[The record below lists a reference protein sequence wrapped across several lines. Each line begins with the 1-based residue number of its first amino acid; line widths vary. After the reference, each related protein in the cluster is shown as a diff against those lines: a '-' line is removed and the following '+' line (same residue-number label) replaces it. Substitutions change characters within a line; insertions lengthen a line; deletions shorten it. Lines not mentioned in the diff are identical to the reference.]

1 LGNDLARI
9 SAKNWQPIVRIHSK
23 GFGAAPSAITFN
35 YNGAPVDGHAGD
47 TVASALIAAGDPA
60 LRVARDD
67 DKRGV
72 FCGMGVCAECTVMIE
87 GKGESLAC
95 MTPATD
101 GMVVDSAA
109 PCLDLLSLDAGPTLP
124 ESTLTPDVVV
134 IGAGPSGLAAAAI
147 AAESGLDVVLL
158 DERGK
163 LGGQYYKQPAPDFD
177 LEEHRLDGQYRRG
190 RALIERARESGVRI
204 LDRAKVWGAFTP
216 DHIVAASPVERW
228 VIRAKRVV
236 LATGAYERGVPM
248 PGWTLPGVMTTG
260 AAQTLSRSYQVSPGQ
275 RVLIAG
281 NGPLNM
287 QVAAEL
293 AAAGARVVALVELAN
308 PARVSSVFPGAMMA
322 FASPGLIADGAKYG
336 LALARARVPFIT
348 GSAVVRMTGSAA
360 GVSGVVVARLRS
372 DGTVELGTERTFEVD
387 AVCMGYGFLP
397 SNEIARM
404 LGCRHDWDDSL
415 KTLVVERNAEGR
427 TSVPE
432 VYVIGDSAQVHGA
445 KVAQARGVIAGASI
459 VADLDATRSVSFE
472 AERRAAQLNLARNLR
487 FQTALNRVFA
497 APVLTVE
504 LATPDTTVCRCE
516 SLSLETVSRGVD
528 ELTSSAGASKRVSRV
543 GMGKCQGRYCG
554 PVVIALSASS
564 SGVAVDERSGFAPQV
579 PFKPTPISVIAS
591 PEL

>member
-1 LGNDLARI
+1 MRI
-9 SAKNWQPIVRIHSK
+9 RSK
-23 GFGAAPSAITFN
+23 GFGESPDAISLQFN
-35 YNGAPVDGHAGD
+35 GVRVEGRSTD
-47 TVASALIAAGDPA
+47 TVASALVATGDLG
-60 LRVARDD
+60 LRVAGAD

-72 FCGMGVCAECTVMIE
+72 FCGMGVCAECTVMID

-101 GMVVDSAA
+101 GMIVGSAE
-109 PCLDLLSLDAGPTLP
+109 PRLDLSSLEAGPILP

-134 IGAGPSGLAAAAI
+134 IGAGPSGLAAASV
-147 AAESGLDVVLL
+147 AAEGGLDVVLL

-177 LEEHRLDGQYRRG
+177 LDEHRLDGQYRRG
-190 RALIERARESGVRI
+190 RALIERARTSGVRI
-204 LDRAKVWGAFTP
+204 LDRAKVWGAFAP

-228 VIRAKRVV
+228 TIRAKRVV

-275 RVLIAG
+275 RVLVAG

-308 PARVSSVFPGAMMA
+308 PVRASNAFSGASMA
-322 FASPGLIADGAKYG
+322 LASPGLIADGAKYT
-336 LALARARVPFIT
+336 LALARSRVPVIT
-348 GSAVVRMTGSAA
+348 GSAVVRMTGDA
-360 GVSGVVVARLRS
+360 SGVTGAVIARVRH
-372 DGTVELGTERTFEVD
+372 DGTPEAGTERTFEVD

-404 LGCRHDWDDSL
+404 LGCRHSWDEGLKSL
-415 KTLVVERNAEGR
+415 VIDRDGDGR

-432 VYVIGDSAQVHGA
+432 AFVIGDSAQVHGA
-445 KVAQARGVIAGASI
+445 KVAQAHGVIAGEAI
-459 VADLDATRSVSFE
+459 LADLRQGRSRSRDRELVTS
-472 AERRAAQLNLARNLR
+472 RRDLARNLR
-487 FQTALNRVFA
+487 FQNALNRVFA

-504 LATPDTTVCRCE
+504 LATPQTTVCRCE
-516 SLSLETVSRGVD
+516 SLSLETVSRGLD
-528 ELTSSAGASKRVSRV
+528 DLTTSAGASKRVSRV

-554 PVVIALSASS
+554 PVVIALSASR
-564 SGVAVDERSGFAPQV
+564 SGVTVGERSGFAPQV

-591 PEL
+591 AETDAT

>member
-1 LGNDLARI
+1 M
-9 SAKNWQPIVRIHSK
+9 RIHSK
-23 GFGAAPSAITFN
+23 GFGAAPDAITLK
-35 YNGAPVDGHAGD
+35 YNGASVEAQASD

-60 LRVARDD
+60 LRVARED

-101 GMVVDSAA
+101 GMVVESAE
-109 PCLDLLSLDAGPTLP
+109 PRLDLPSLETGSSLP

-134 IGAGPSGLAAAAI
+134 IGAGPSGLAAAAV

-177 LEEHRLDGQYRRG
+177 LDEHQLDGQYRRG
-190 RALIERARESGVRI
+190 RALIGRARASGVHI
-204 LDRAKVWGAFTP
+204 LDRAKVWGAFAP

-275 RVLIAG
+275 RVLVAG

-293 AAAGARVVALVELAN
+293 AAAGATVVALVELAT
-308 PARVSSVFPGAMMA
+308 PVRASSVLQSATMA
-322 FASPGLIADGAKYG
+322 LSSPGLIVDGVKYG
-336 LALARARVPFIT
+336 LALARARVPIIT
-348 GSAVVRMTGSAA
+348 GSAVVRMTGDE
-360 GVSGVVVARLRS
+360 SGVTGAVVARLDG
-372 DGTVELGTERTFEVD
+372 DGTPVPGTERSFEVD

-404 LGCRHDWDDSL
+404 LGCSHRWDESL
-415 KTLVVERNAEGR
+415 KSLVVERDEDGR

-432 VYVIGDSAQVHGA
+432 TYVIGDSAQVHGA

-459 VADLDATRSVSFE
+459 SADLTGAVPGSL
-472 AERRAAQLNLARNLR
+472 ERELAAARRNLARNMR
-487 FQTALNRVFA
+487 FQTALNRIYA

-504 LATPDTTVCRCE
+504 LATPETTVCRCE
-516 SLSLETVSRGVD
+516 SLSFDTVSRGLD
-528 ELTSSAGASKRVSRV
+528 DLTSSAGASKRVSRV

-554 PVVIALSASS
+554 PVVVALSALR
-564 SGVAVDERSGFAPQV
+564 SGVSVDERSGFAPQV

-591 PEL
+591 PEQ

>member
-1 LGNDLARI
+1 MRI
-9 SAKNWQPIVRIHSK
+9 RSK
-23 GFGAAPSAITFN
+23 GFGDAPNPIALNFN
-35 YNGAPVDGHAGD
+35 GTRVQGQAGD
-47 TVASALIAAGDPA
+47 TVASALIAAGDLA
-60 LRVARDD
+60 LREAGGG

-72 FCGMGVCAECTVMIE
+72 FCGMGVCAECTVMIV

-101 GMVVDSAA
+101 AMIVTTAA
-109 PCLDLLSLDAGPTLP
+109 PRLDLMTLDPGATLP

-134 IGAGPSGLAAAAI
+134 IGAGPSGLAAAAV

-177 LEEHRLDGQYRRG
+177 LDEHLLDGQYQRG
-190 RALIERARESGVRI
+190 RALIERTRASGVRI
-204 LDRAKVWGAFTP
+204 LDRAKVWGAFAP
-216 DHIVAASPVERW
+216 DHIVAASPLERW

-260 AAQTLSRSYQVSPGQ
+260 AAQTLSRSYQVSPGE
-275 RVLIAG
+275 RVLVAG

-308 PARVSSVFPGAMMA
+308 PVRASSVLHGAVMA
-322 FASPGLIADGAKYG
+322 LAAPGLIVDGAKYG
-336 LALARARVPFIT
+336 LALTRARVPVIT
-348 GSAVVRMTGSAA
+348 GSAVVRMIGDEKRVTGA
-360 GVSGVVVARLRS
+360 VVARLRS
-372 DGTVELGTERTFEVD
+372 DGNLIPGTERLFDVD

-404 LGCRHDWDDSL
+404 LGCQHDWNESL
-415 KTLVVERNAEGR
+415 KTLVVQRDAHGR

-432 VYVIGDSAQVHGA
+432 IYVVGDSAEVHGA

-459 VADLDATRSVSFE
+459 VADLGGEPSQSSDRELGA
-472 AERRAAQLNLARNLR
+472 ARRNLRRNLR
-487 FQTALNRVFA
+487 FQTALNGVFA
-497 APVLTVE
+497 APVLTIE
-504 LATPDTTVCRCE
+504 LATASTTVCRCE
-516 SLSLETVSRGVD
+516 NLSLETVSRGID
-528 ELTSSAGASKRVSRV
+528 DLTASAGASKRVSRV

-554 PVVIALSASS
+554 PVVVALSASR
-564 SGVAVDERSGFAPQV
+564 SGIPVDERSGFAPQV

-591 PEL
+591 AER

>member
-1 LGNDLARI
+1 M
-9 SAKNWQPIVRIHSK
+9 RIHSK
-23 GFGAAPSAITFN
+23 GFGKAPDAITLN
-35 YNGAPVDGHAGD
+35 YNGAAVEGQAGD
-47 TVASALIAAGDPA
+47 TIASALIAAGDPA
-60 LRVARDD
+60 LRVARED
-67 DKRGV
+67 DKRGI

-101 GMVVDSAA
+101 GMVVDSAE
-109 PCLDLLSLDAGPTLP
+109 PRLDLPSLDTCSPLP

-134 IGAGPSGLAAAAI
+134 IGAGPSGLAAAAV

-177 LEEHRLDGQYRRG
+177 LDEHQLDGQYQRG
-190 RALIERARESGVRI
+190 RALIARARASGVQI
-204 LDRAKVWGAFTP
+204 LDRAKVWGAFAP

-275 RVLIAG
+275 RVLVAG

-293 AAAGARVVALVELAN
+293 AAAGASVVALVELAS
-308 PARVSSVFPGAMMA
+308 PMRPSSLLAGATMA
-322 FASPGLIADGAKYG
+322 LSSPGLIVDGAKYG
-336 LALARARVPFIT
+336 LSLARARVPVIS
-348 GSAVVRMTGSAA
+348 GSAVVRMTGDEN
-360 GVSGVVVARLRS
+360 GVTGAVVARLRA
-372 DGTVELGTERTFEVD
+372 DGTPVAGTERSFEVD

-404 LGCRHDWDDSL
+404 LGCSHQWDDSL
-415 KTLVVERNAEGR
+415 KTLVVERDDDGR
-427 TSVPE
+427 TSVGE
-432 VYVIGDSAQVHGA
+432 TYVIGDSAQVHGA

-459 VADLDATRSVSFE
+459 VADLGREMSDSHARELAS
-472 AERRAAQLNLARNLR
+472 ARRNLARNLR
-487 FQTALNRVFA
+487 FQTALNRVYA

-504 LATPDTTVCRCE
+504 LATPETTVCRCE
-516 SLSLETVSRGVD
+516 SLSFDTVSRGLD
-528 ELTSSAGASKRVSRV
+528 DLTSSAGASKRVSRV

-554 PVVIALSASS
+554 PIVVALSASR
-564 SGVAVDERSGFAPQV
+564 SGVTVDERSGFAPQV

-591 PEL
+591 PEQ

>member
-1 LGNDLARI
+1 MRI
-9 SAKNWQPIVRIHSK
+9 RSK
-23 GFGAAPSAITFN
+23 GFGDAPVALTLT
-35 YNGAPVDGHAGD
+35 YNGVSVQGQAGD

-60 LRVARDD
+60 LRTAGAGDR
-67 DKRGV
+67 RGV

-87 GKGESLAC
+87 GAGESLAC

-101 GMVVDSAA
+101 GMAVDSAD
-109 PCLDLLSLDAGPTLP
+109 PRLDLLNLEPAAMLP
-124 ESTLTPDVVV
+124 ESTITPDVVI
-134 IGAGPSGLAAAAI
+134 IGAGPAGLSAAAV

-177 LEEHRLDGQYRRG
+177 LDERELDGQYQRG
-190 RALIERARESGVRI
+190 RALIERARSSGVRI
-204 LDRAKVWGAFTP
+204 LDRAKVWGAFAP
-216 DHIVAASPVERW
+216 DHIVASSPVERW

-275 RVLIAG
+275 RVLVAG

-293 AAAGARVVALVELAN
+293 AAAGARVVALVELAH
-308 PARVSSVFPGAMMA
+308 PVRASSVLPGATMA
-322 FASPGLIADGAKYG
+322 LSSPGLIADGAKYG
-336 LALARARVPFIT
+336 LALARARVPVIV
-348 GSAVVRMTGSAA
+348 GSAVVRMTGDEK
-360 GVSGVVVARLRS
+360 GVSGAVVARLGP
-372 DGTVELGTERTFEVD
+372 DGTPVPGTERSFEVD

-404 LGCRHDWDDSL
+404 LDCHHIWDESL
-415 KTLVVERNAEGR
+415 KSLVVERDVNGR
-427 TSVPE
+427 SSVPE
-432 VYVIGDSAQVHGA
+432 TYVIGDSAQVHGA

-459 VADLDATRSVSFE
+459 VADLAGPRSRSL
-472 AERRAAQLNLARNLR
+472 ERELGAARRNLARNLR

-504 LATPDTTVCRCE
+504 LATPETTVCRCE
-516 SLSLETVSRGVD
+516 SLSLDTVSKGLD
-528 ELTSSAGASKRVSRV
+528 DLTSSAGASKRVSRV

-554 PVVIALSASS
+554 PAVVALSASR
-564 SGVAVDERSGFAPQV
+564 SGVAIDERSGFAPQV

-591 PEL
+591 QEQS

>member
-1 LGNDLARI
+1 M
-9 SAKNWQPIVRIHSK
+9 RIHSK
-23 GFGAAPSAITFN
+23 GFGDAPNPITLN
-35 YNGAPVDGHAGD
+35 YNGAPVDGQAGD

-60 LRVARDD
+60 LREAGGG

-101 GMVVDSAA
+101 GMIVESAA
-109 PCLDLLSLDAGPTLP
+109 PRLDLSTLDAGSTLP
-124 ESTLTPDVVV
+124 ESTLSPDVVV
-134 IGAGPSGLAAAAI
+134 IGAGPSGLAAAAV

-177 LEEHRLDGQYRRG
+177 LDEHQLDGQYQRG
-190 RALIERARESGVRI
+190 RALIERARASGVRI
-204 LDRAKVWGAFTP
+204 LDRAKVWGAFAP
-216 DHIVAASPVERW
+216 DYIVAASPVERW

-260 AAQTLSRSYQVSPGQ
+260 AAQTLSRSYQVSPGE
-275 RVLIAG
+275 RVLVAG

-293 AAAGARVVALVELAN
+293 AAAGAHVVALVELAN
-308 PARVSSVFPGAMMA
+308 PVRASSVLPGAAMA

-336 LALARARVPFIT
+336 LALARARVPVIT
-348 GSAVVRMTGSAA
+348 GSAVVRMTGDEN
-360 GVSGVVVARLRS
+360 GVTGAVVARLRS
-372 DGTVELGTERTFEVD
+372 DGTPIPGTERTFEVD

-404 LGCRHDWDDSL
+404 LGCRHQWDESL
-415 KTLVVERNAEGR
+415 KTLVVERDADGR

-432 VYVIGDSAQVHGA
+432 TYVIGDSAQVLGA
-445 KVAQARGVIAGASI
+445 KVAQSRGVIAGASI
-459 VADLDATRSVSFE
+459 VEDLEGATSRSRDRQLG
-472 AERRAAQLNLARNLR
+472 AARRNLARNLR

-504 LATPDTTVCRCE
+504 LATPETTVCRCE
-516 SLSLETVSRGVD
+516 SLSLDTVSRGID
-528 ELTSSAGASKRVSRV
+528 DLTASAGASKRVSRV

-554 PVVIALSASS
+554 PVVVALSALR
-564 SGVAVDERSGFAPQV
+564 SGVTVDERSGFAPQV

-591 PEL
+591 AEQ

>member
-1 LGNDLARI
+1 M
-9 SAKNWQPIVRIHSK
+9 RIHSK
-23 GFGAAPSAITFN
+23 GFGDAPRAITVN
-35 YNGAPVDGHAGD
+35 YNGEAVEGQAGD

-60 LRVARDD
+60 LRVAREG

-101 GMVVDSAA
+101 GMVVDSAE
-109 PCLDLLSLDAGPTLP
+109 PRLDLPSLDDSTSLP

-134 IGAGPSGLAAAAI
+134 IGAGPSGLAAAAV
-147 AAESGLDVVLL
+147 AAEGGLDVILL

-177 LEEHRLDGQYRRG
+177 LDEQRLDGQYQRG
-190 RALIERARESGVRI
+190 RALIERARASGVRI
-204 LDRAKVWGAFTP
+204 LDRAKVWGAFAP

-275 RVLIAG
+275 RVLVAG

-293 AAAGARVVALVELAN
+293 AAAGARVVALVELASPVRAAN
-308 PARVSSVFPGAMMA
+308 VFSGASMA
-322 FASPGLIADGAKYG
+322 FSSPGLIADGAKYG
-336 LALARARVPFIT
+336 LALARARVPVIT
-348 GSAVVRMTGSAA
+348 GSAVVRMTGDEN
-360 GVSGVVVARLRS
+360 GVTGAVVARLRAN
-372 DGTVELGTERTFEVD
+372 GTPIAETERSFEID

-404 LGCRHDWDDSL
+404 LGCRHSWDDSL
-415 KTLVVERNAEGR
+415 KTLVVERDADGR

-432 VYVIGDSAQVHGA
+432 TYVIGDSAQVHGA
-445 KVAQARGVIAGASI
+445 KVAQARGVIAGSSI
-459 VADLDATRSVSFE
+459 VAELGGVASSAHNRE
-472 AERRAAQLNLARNLR
+472 LRAARRNLARNLR
-487 FQTALNRVFA
+487 FQNSLNRVFA
-497 APVLTVE
+497 APVLTIE
-504 LATPDTTVCRCE
+504 LATPETTVCRCE
-516 SLSLETVSRGVD
+516 SLSLETVARGVD

-554 PVVIALSASS
+554 PVVVALSAER
-564 SGVAVDERSGFAPQV
+564 SGNPVDERSGFAPQV

-591 PEL
+591 PEQ